1 MSSDPLRKAQ
11 RDFLNGR
18 YAKVIAQLE
27 PLSLTYR
34 DSHLFYY
41 LIGSSCLFTGDI
53 GGASTYLRRAEQLNF
68 RHTKTLA
75 ALAAVHVRRGETDKA
90 VQLYLDILEREP
102 ENRFAQKALYFLRS
116 NSDSEKITKSV
127 NSGGIS
133 VLYPKPAVG
142 IRRSI
147 KAVLVFA
154 LFGLFAYVLLCLT
167 PNAIHRIK
175 DAAPIRN
182 GLENFNLS
190 KEEKENP
197 VSLSG
202 SFDFILIDCPPS
214 LGLLTVNAMTASTEV
229 LVPIQCEYY
238 ALEGV
243 SQLLT
248 TIRLIQKNL
257 NPNLGIIG
265 ILLTMFDKRVNL
277 STQVAKEVHRY
288 FKEKVFR
295 TIIPRNIK
303 LTEAPSFGKPIFL
316 YDIRSPGAMS
326 YLNLA
331 NEVITRSK
339 QGGGA

>member
-1 MSSDPLRKAQ
+1 MAKIITIVNQKGGVGKTTTAVNLAAGLAVLEKRTLLIDFDPQGNASSGVGIDKE
-11 RDFLNGR
+11 
-18 YAKVIAQLE
+18 KLE
-27 PLSLTYR
+27 LQVY
-34 DSHLFYY
+34 DA
-41 LIGSSCLFTGDI
+41 LIGRVPIQKTILPTTTENLWCVPGNIDLTG
-53 GGASTYLRRAEQLNF
+53 AEIELVHEFAREHKLKEALQPILN
-68 RHTKTLA
+68 
-75 ALAAVHVRRGETDKA
+75 D
-90 VQLYLDILEREP
+90 Y
-102 ENRFAQKALYFLRS
+102 
-116 NSDSEKITKSV
+116 
-127 NSGGIS
+127 
-133 VLYPKPAVG
+133 
-142 IRRSI
+142 
-147 KAVLVFA
+147 
-154 LFGLFAYVLLCLT
+154 
-167 PNAIHRIK
+167 
-175 DAAPIRN
+175 
-182 GLENFNLS
+182 
-190 KEEKENP
+190 
-197 VSLSG
+197 
-202 SFDFILIDCPPS
+202 DFILIDCPPS

-257 NPNLGIIG
+257 NPSLGVIG

-331 NEVITRSK
+331 TEVINRSK
-339 QGGGA
+339 QGS